1 MEVAKG
7 GHLLLVDDDARYLR
21 SLKLLLQGERHVVRT
36 AGSVADALGLLVDIE
51 FDVVVLDLNMPSG
64 HGTELLRHL
73 GRDSRNIKAI
83 VASAETQ
90 RDAMTAVLRLGAN
103 DYILKGSPPEQLLG
117 SIANQIQRKRLE
129 DENRRMQQRIEASD
143 QLHRFLVNQSPD
155 VIYMLDDAGCFSYLN
170 SKVREVFGCDKEDL
184 IGEHWTRLFEPAF
197 VEMARYI
204 FNERRS
210 GERASRHAELRALP
224 PGSNEQIYLEVTA
237 MGVAR
242 SSVTDDRQFF
252 GTYGVA
258 RDVTQRRLTEHALS
272 QSQRQFFTLFQSSPD
287 AIFISRLDT
296 GELLEFNASFGDIA
310 RALAGMRERHAAP
323 TSSHNAANEPRDATA
338 ERETDGFLW
347 LNAAHRA
354 AFASGLLRAPDRFR
368 DEISLQVGPVEQH
381 FELAARHIV
390 VEEHDCM
397 LGTLR
402 DFTAQKAAER
412 ERITLEQQLQ
422 QAQKME
428 ALGQLAG
435 GIAHDFNNILASMIG
450 YADLALMP
458 DARITEQK
466 RRGYLE
472 QVIDAGQRARDLIA
486 QLLSFSRTNRDHAL
500 QVELGEEIQ
509 QALKMLRAAI
519 PTTIDIAYAGR
530 EEQLP
535 AVLIDPVHLQQVLIN
550 LIVNAREAIDGVG
563 RITISMQSGIASGI
577 CASCHA
583 TFGGRW
589 VGFEVA
595 DTGCGI
601 ELGMLPRMFDR
612 FVTSRE
618 PGQGTGI
625 GLAVVHSIV
634 HEYGGHLVVDSVPHA
649 GTRFRI
655 LLPPSD
661 AATHPESPSAR
672 AALGPMDARG
682 RVLVV
687 DDEASVGNMI
697 AEALRFSGLE
707 VLLFNDAADALAC
720 IEDAPGELDLII
732 TDQTMPR
739 MSGLELAARVKALPI
754 AIPLLLVTGYQDTVR
769 SRAVGVDRI
778 LLKPFNVL
786 DLLAIAREMIAD
798 GQNRDAKRPRE
809 PTSGHEDVA
818 SDDELADSA
827 LADNKL
833 ID

>member
-1 MEVAKG
+1 MEAVQG

-21 SLKLLLQGERHVVRT
+21 SLELLLRAEHYSVRT
-36 AGSVADALGLLVDIE
+36 ASNVAEAIELLQQDD
-51 FDVVVLDLNMPSG
+51 FDVAVLDLNMPG
-64 HGTELLRHL
+64 GNGTELLRFL

-83 VASAETQ
+83 VASAETH
-90 RDAMTAVLRLGAN
+90 REAMTAVLRLGAS
-103 DYILKGSPPEQLLG
+103 DYVMKGSPPEQLLG
-117 SIANQIQRKRLE
+117 SVANQLQRKRLE

-143 QLHRFLVNQSPD
+143 QLHRYLVNQSPD
-155 VIYMLDDAGCFSYLN
+155 VIYMLDDLGCFSYLN
-170 SKVREVFGCDKEDL
+170 SKVRDVFGCDKEDL
-184 IGEHWTRLFEPAF
+184 IGAHWTSMFEPEY
-197 VEMARYI
+197 VEHARYV

-224 PGSNEQIYLEVTA
+224 PGCNEAIYLEVTA
-237 MGVAR
+237 MGVSR
-242 SSVTDDRQFF
+242 GSSNDERTYF

-258 RDVTQRRLTEHALS
+258 RNVTQRRLTELALS
-272 QSQRQFFTLFQSSPD
+272 DSQRKFFTLFQSSPD

-296 GELLEFNASFGDIA
+296 GDVLECNASFRDIA
-310 RALAGMRERHAAP
+310 RALGGVGELHTLAGGSAVSGHRESAQ
-323 TSSHNAANEPRDATA
+323 ERD
-338 ERETDGFLW
+338 TDRFLW
-347 LNAAHRA
+347 LNTTHRA
-354 AFASGLLRAPDRFR
+354 TFTTGLLRTPDRFR
-368 DEISLQVGPVEQH
+368 EEISLQVGPVTQH

-402 DFTAQKAAER
+402 DFTAQKSAER

-428 ALGQLAG
+428 AIGQLAG

-450 YADLALMP
+450 YTDLALMP
-458 DARITEQK
+458 DPRMTEQK

-486 QLLSFSRTNRDHAL
+486 QLLSFGRTSREHAL
-500 QVELGEEIQ
+500 QVELGDEVQ

-519 PTTIDIAYAGR
+519 PTTIDIAYVGDIAYAGPDG
-530 EEQLP
+530 QLA

-550 LIVNAREAIDGVG
+550 LIVNAREAIEGVG
-563 RITISMQSGIASGI
+563 RISISMQSGIASGV
-577 CASCHA
+577 CGSCHT
-583 TFGGRW
+583 TFDGRW

-595 DTGCGI
+595 DTGRGI

-634 HEYGGHLVVDSVPHA
+634 HEYGGHLVVDSAPHA

-661 AATHPESPSAR
+661 APSNLERAPAR
-672 AALGPMDARG
+672 AALGALDARG

-697 AEALRFSGLE
+697 AEALRFSGFE
-707 VLLFNDAADALAC
+707 VLLYTDAADALAR
-720 IEDAPGELDLII
+720 IEKSLGELDLII

-739 MSGLELAARVKALPI
+739 MSGLELAARVNALPWD
-754 AIPLLLVTGYQDTVR
+754 IPLLLVTGYQDTVR
-769 SRAVGVDRI
+769 SRAIGVDRI

-798 GQNRDAKRPRE
+798 SRTLGPEAVGHQGIAPG
-809 PTSGHEDVA
+809 TSAAGT
-818 SDDELADSA
+818 SA
-827 LADNKL
+827 NE
-833 ID
+833 

>member
-1 MEVAKG
+1 MDVAKG

-21 SLKLLLQGERHVVRT
+21 SLELLLQGERHLVRT
-36 AGSVADALGLLVDIE
+36 ASSVADALGLLADID

-73 GRDSRNIKAI
+73 GRDSRNVKAI

-103 DYILKGSPPEQLLG
+103 DYILKGSAPEQLLS

-143 QLHRFLVNQSPD
+143 QLHRYLVNQSPD

-184 IGEHWTRLFEPAF
+184 IGQHWTRLFEPEL
-197 VEMARYI
+197 VESARYI

-224 PGSNEQIYLEVTA
+224 PGSNEPIYLEVTA

-242 SSVTDDRQFF
+242 SSDSDSREFF

-258 RDVTQRRLTEHALS
+258 RNVTQRRITEHALS
-272 QSQRQFFTLFQSSPD
+272 ESQRKFFTLFQSSPD
-287 AIFISRLDT
+287 AIFISRLDS
-296 GELLEFNASFGDIA
+296 GELLEYNASFRDIA
-310 RALAGMRERHAAP
+310 RAQVGVRERHTTPAAAWNA
-323 TSSHNAANEPRDATA
+323 TSGPRDLAA
-338 ERETDGFLW
+338 ERESDGFLW
-347 LNAAHRA
+347 SNPAHRT
-354 AFASGLLRAPDRFR
+354 AFTTGLLRTPDRFR
-368 DEISLQVGPVEQH
+368 DEISLQVGPVKQH

-390 VEEHDCM
+390 VEGHDCM

-428 ALGQLAG
+428 AIGQLAG

-450 YADLALMP
+450 YADLALIP
-458 DARITEQK
+458 DVRITKQK

-519 PTTIDIAYAGR
+519 PSTIDIAYAAHDL
-530 EEQLP
+530 QAP

-563 RITISMQSGIASGI
+563 RITISMQAGTASGV
-577 CASCHA
+577 CGSCHA

-595 DTGCGI
+595 DTGRGI

-634 HEYGGHLVVDSVPHA
+634 HEYGGHLVVDSVPDG

-661 AATHPESPSAR
+661 AAVHSERPAAR

-697 AEALRFSGLE
+697 AEALRFSGFE
-707 VLLFNDAADALAC
+707 VLLFNDAADALAR
-720 IEDAPGELDLII
+720 IESAPGELDLII

-739 MSGLELAARVKALPI
+739 MSGLELAARVKALPL

-769 SRAVGVDRI
+769 SRAIGVDRI

-798 GQNRDAKRPRE
+798 GQNPEAGRARAAVTRKGDFRSSNRF
-809 PTSGHEDVA
+809 
-818 SDDELADSA
+818 
-827 LADNKL
+827 NK
-833 ID
+833 